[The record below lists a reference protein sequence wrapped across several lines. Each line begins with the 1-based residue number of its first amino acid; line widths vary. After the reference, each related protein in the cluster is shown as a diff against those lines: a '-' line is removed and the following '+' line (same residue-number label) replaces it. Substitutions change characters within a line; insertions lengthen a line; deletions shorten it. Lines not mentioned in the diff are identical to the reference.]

1 MKNYT
6 VAVCVDDGQGLML
19 FGKRQ
24 SRDRVLISEFVE
36 SNSDKKIYIAPFS
49 KLLFEQYPD
58 VSVADDPFSVAEE
71 GSAIF
76 VENLRI
82 DERLDSVSTLIIY
95 RWNRKYPSDVK
106 FNVDPVKCGFKLKSS
121 VDFKGSSHEKITKE
135 IYEK

>member
-36 SNSDKKIYIAPFS
+36 SNSDKRIYIAPFS
-49 KLLFEQYPD
+49 KLLFEEYPS
-58 VSVADDPFSVAEE
+58 VTVADDPFSVAAE

-76 VENLRI
+76 VENVRI
-82 DERLDSVSTLIIY
+82 DERLDSISTLIVY
-95 RWNRKYPSDVK
+95 SWNRKYPSDVK
-106 FNVDPVKCGFKLKSS
+106 FNVDPLKNGFKLKSS
-121 VDFKGSSHEKITKE
+121 VDFRGSSHEKITKE
-135 IYEK
+135 IYQR

>member
-24 SRDRVLISEFVE
+24 SRDRVLISEFV
-36 SNSDKKIYIAPFS
+36 KKIYIAPFS

-106 FNVDPVKCGFKLKSS
+106 FNVDPIKCGFKLKSS

-135 IYEK
+135 IYER

>member
-6 VAVCVDDGQGLML
+6 VAVCVDDGGGLLL

-24 SRDRVLISEFVE
+24 SRDRVLIAEFVE
-36 SNSDKKIYIAPFS
+36 SNSDKNIYIAPFS
-49 KLLFEQYPD
+49 KLLFESYPSVT
-58 VSVADDPFSVAEE
+58 VSDDPFSVAEE

-106 FNVDPVKCGFKLKSS
+106 FNVDPLKCGFKLKSS
-121 VDFKGSSHEKITKE
+121 VDFEGSSHEKITKE
-135 IYEK
+135 IYER

>member
-1 MKNYT
+1 ML
-6 VAVCVDDGQGLML
+6 DGIERITGI
-19 FGKRQ
+19 RP
-24 SRDRVLISEFVE
+24 DFVE
-36 SNSDKKIYIAPFS
+36 ADCTDIDALSN
-49 KLLFEQYPD
+49 LFEQYPD

-135 IYEK
+135 IYER